1 MTHEPSCAIRG
12 ASSRRWGVQAIVWT
26 RAPGTSTQSGP
37 PPNTSFSITV
47 TPVLLELALRN
58 LKVGLI
64 SNSHRCLVSFQQHF
78 ELQGLIAGAVSGSD
92 HGYVKPHPSIFQ
104 AALRLLG
111 VEAAESLMVGD
122 STSARYRR
130 GQAGGYARR
139 ARAAISGAERLR
151 QRRSR
156 DPRARSVA
164 GAPVIARQAGQEEP

>member
-1 MTHEPSCAIRG
+1 MTDEPSCAIRG

-122 STSARYRR
+122 SLPHDID
-130 GQAGGYARR
+130 GARR
-139 ARAAISGAERLR
+139 VGMRGVLV
-151 QRRSR
+151 Q
-156 DPRARSVA
+156 RSVEPSDSVSDV
-164 GAPVIARQAGQEEP
+164 PVIHELGQLLALL